1 MGDDFAWKIDYLIL
15 KRVRRI
21 KTKLNARLVIQ
32 QKDDLFG
39 ANISA
44 NEISFPQGQTSAGTQ
59 AEAQ

>member
-1 MGDDFAWKIDYLIL
+1 MTI
-15 KRVRRI
+15 R
-21 KTKLNARLVIQ
+21 

-44 NEISFPQGQTSAGTQ
+44 NEISFPQDQTSAGTQ